1 VTLRSG
7 NERDDERVRREVVTR
22 LNSSGYLCVARA
34 RDKLEIGGLENLD
47 LSVCR
52 RAVLYQTPKP
62 SLMIYMM
69 TYVETLME
77 K

>member
-1 VTLRSG
+1 VTVRSD
-7 NERDDERVRREVVTR
+7 NERDAERVRREVVTR

-34 RDKLEIGGLENLD
+34 RDKLEIGGLENLE

-52 RAVLYQTPKP
+52 RAVISQTPKP
-62 SLMIYMM
+62 TLMIYMM